1 MRVCVVRLDALGDT
15 LLSTPAIQ
23 LLRGAGHE
31 VTVLTSPVGTSLL
44 RGLAPAIEV
53 APDESSRAI
62 ATRIRRLQPD
72 AALIF
77 TEKRRG
83 LSAAYQAGVP
93 IRIGFDP
100 GLTQPLKSLWLKL
113 ALTDRVLFQ
122 NSPKVDPGLH
132 EVQRYRSL
140 VEKLVPDLNAKTPG
154 LFMEFSPEETRMAQV
169 WVDENCPS
177 RPLGLQLTPKWGLH
191 GLTARHL
198 RVLVEKLPR
207 PLVGFYGPAEREWVE
222 QEFRGL
228 EFTRCYQPDL
238 HFYAAILACCSALIT
253 VDTGAAHVAAAV
265 GTPVLDVFPS
275 ENSEHCL
282 RRWRPWQV
290 RHQVLLSRPDA
301 PFAVV
306 HDVVSGLERLVQP
319 LVERTP

>member
-23 LLRGAGHE
+23 LLQGAGHD

-53 APDESSRAI
+53 AGDESARAI
-62 ATRIRRLQPD
+62 ATRIRRLQPE

-83 LSAAYQAGVP
+83 LSGAYQAGVP

-154 LFMEFSPEETRMAQV
+154 LFMQFSPEETQMAEV
-169 WVDENCPS
+169 WVRENCPS
-177 RPLGLQLTPKWGLH
+177 RPLGIQLTPKWGLH

-198 RVLVEKLPR
+198 R
-207 PLVGFYGPAEREWVE
+207 
-222 QEFRGL
+222 
-228 EFTRCYQPDL
+228 
-238 HFYAAILACCSALIT
+238 
-253 VDTGAAHVAAAV
+253 
-265 GTPVLDVFPS
+265 
-275 ENSEHCL
+275 
-282 RRWRPWQV
+282 
-290 RHQVLLSRPDA
+290 
-301 PFAVV
+301 
-306 HDVVSGLERLVQP
+306 
-319 LVERTP
+319 